1 MRKLYIDGSLAM
13 SARHDTSGL
22 RSYHHWIAAAC
33 CVWLAPLCIGCG
45 ERPGEANHGDASVA
59 GGEQLLEQISSAS
72 RRLSHAVGQSV
83 VRIVARQ
90 ASEKPFAT
98 DEIVELFGATSDP
111 TLVGQGSGVIV
122 SRQGEIVTNY
132 HVIKNAAQIDVFW
145 GDKAP
150 YRGLVVGFDALTDL
164 AVIKIDPGGETL
176 PAATW
181 GSSDDLEVGEFVWAV
196 GTPYGLARSISFGI
210 LSAKDRQG
218 LTENFLHDFLQTD
231 AAVNP
236 GNSGGP
242 LVNSRGEV
250 IGINTAII
258 GQSYGGISFAIP
270 SSTARTVFEKIRT
283 TGRVTRGWIGVS
295 LDVVSRQRARELG
308 LDEAAGAFVAAVSSQ
323 ANSPAQKAG
332 FQAGDVIVAWDDV
345 VISSPVMLARRVAQ
359 TPVSQSVTV
368 TLVRD
373 KRPLKLDIVVQERP

>member
-1 MRKLYIDGSLAM
+1 MN
-13 SARHDTSGL
+13 ARHDSSGR
-22 RSYHHWIAAAC
+22 RSIHHWFLAAC
-33 CVWLAPLCIGCG
+33 CTWLALMCIGCG
-45 ERPGEANHGDASVA
+45 EPDGESKRSGASVE
-59 GGEQLLEQISSAS
+59 GQLLEQISCAS

-90 ASEKPFAT
+90 APEQPFAP
-98 DEIVELFGATSDP
+98 DEIVELFGSSSDP

-122 SRQGEIVTNY
+122 SNQGEIVTNY

-145 GDKAP
+145 EEEAP

-164 AVIKIDPGGETL
+164 AVIKVDPAGETL
-176 PAATW
+176 PAAPW
-181 GSSDDLEVGEFVWAV
+181 GNSDDLEVGEFVWAV

-270 SSTARTVFEKIRT
+270 SSTARSVFEKICSS
-283 TGRVTRGWIGVS
+283 GRVTRGWIGVS
-295 LDVVSRQRARELG
+295 LDVVNRQRARELG
-308 LDEAAGAFVAAVSSQ
+308 LDDVAGAYIAAVSSQ
-323 ANSPAQKAG
+323 ADSPAKKAG
-332 FQAGDVIVAWDDV
+332 LRAGDVIVAWDEV
-345 VISSPVMLARRVAQ
+345 AISSPVMLARRVAQ
-359 TPVSQSVTV
+359 TSVSKTV
-368 TLVRD
+368 TMKLVRD
-373 KRPLKLDIVVQERP
+373 RKPLTLDIVVQERP